1 MKVGGYEFFV
11 IDGQVSNET
20 VTIKLRGGAVENPNP
35 EKVAVVEE
43 VERRLTEA
51 ESVVVTEYRGL
62 TVDQLAELRGAL
74 RPVGGSYKIYKN
86 TLVRRAATQANVDI
100 AEHLTGPTALA
111 LTETTPDGNPGDV
124 VTVAKA
130 LRDFAKE
137 NPELVIKG
145 GIYEGNVLTVEDLQA
160 LADVEPREVLLAK
173 FAGLLQAPMSQ
184 FARLMQAVPQ
194 NFAYGLQAL
203 VDQKGGAPEA
213 STEEAVAADVEATE
227 ETPADADT
235 STEET
240 PADADTSAD
249 AEVTETKDAPE
260 PESEA

>member
-1 MKVGGYEFFV
+1 M
-11 IDGQVSNET
+11 
-20 VTIKLRGGAVENPNP
+20 ENPRP

-43 VERRLTEA
+43 VEKRLTDA

-62 TVDQLAELRGAL
+62 TVDQLAQLRGAL

-86 TLVRRAATQANVDI
+86 TLVRRAASQADVDI

-111 LTETTPDGNPGDV
+111 FTETTPDGAPGDV
-124 VTVAKA
+124 VTVAKT
-130 LRDFAKE
+130 LRDFAKD

-145 GIYEGNVLTVEDLQA
+145 GVYEGNALTQEDIQA

-184 FARLMQAVPQ
+184 FARLLQAVPQ

-203 VDQKGGAPEA
+203 IDEQGGAPEA
-213 STEEAVAADVEATE
+213 PADEPEPEATADATETDAAEASTEDPPNDAEVAAEPA
-227 ETPADADT
+227 ADAD
-235 STEET
+235 E
-240 PADADTSAD
+240 
-249 AEVTETKDAPE
+249 TETTDAPE
-260 PESEA
+260 TESEEA